1 MSRKTALLVIAGI
14 LCLAQLVFSV
24 GSAASAPTLKVAMAA
39 AGARGDQGIFD
50 SGWAGLVRAQEDL
63 GVEARIF
70 EGKEDPALY
79 YERLLSAAK
88 WADLVFVNPGYQFE
102 SELEEFAQAFPKVQ
116 FVYCDGISGIELPNI
131 SSVAYKENEGS
142 FLFGIM
148 AAMMTTRTE
157 IDGINPEKVV
167 GLVGAMD
174 IPVIN
179 NFVAG
184 FKQGVKTIDPSIEVK
199 VLYAGTFSDPA
210 KGKELATMLYSQGAD
225 IVYNVAATTGLGVLM
240 AAKETGHYAI
250 GVDINQDGFYPGHV
264 AGSMLKNVDVSFYD
278 VVKSA
283 VEGKSTGSNVFD
295 YGLKEGWVG
304 PTYSDQMKSIVPA
317 DIIEEM
323 QNYQEK
329 IVSGQL
335 EVDST
340 R

>member
-1 MSRKTALLVIAGI
+1 MPRRAVLVAVACTLTLGLLVFA
-14 LCLAQLVFSV
+14 V
-24 GSAASAPTLKVAMAA
+24 GEAASPAKLKVAMAA
-39 AGARGDQGIFD
+39 SGARGDQGIFD
-50 SGWAGLVRAQEDL
+50 SGWAGLVKAQQDF
-63 GVEARIF
+63 GVEIKVF

-79 YERLLSAAK
+79 YDRLLSAAK
-88 WADLVFVNPGYQFE
+88 WADIVFVNPGYQFA
-102 SELEEFAQAFPKVQ
+102 SELEEIAKAFPKVQ
-116 FVYCDGISGIELPNI
+116 FVYADGISDIKLPNI

-142 FLFGIM
+142 FLFGLM

-157 IDGINPEKVV
+157 IKGINPQKIV

-184 FKQGVKTIDPSIEVK
+184 FKQGVKTADPSVEVR
-199 VLYAGTFSDPA
+199 VLYAGTFTDPA
-210 KGKELATMLYSQGAD
+210 KGKELAMTLFSQGAD

-264 AGSMLKNVDVSFYD
+264 AGSMLKRVDVSFYD
-278 VVKSA
+278 VVAHA
-283 VEGKSTGSNVFD
+283 VKGTFTSGRVFD

-304 PTYSDQMKSIVPA
+304 PTYSDEMKAIVPA
-317 DIIEEM
+317 DIIAKMKE
-323 QNYQEK
+323 YQQK
-329 IVSGQL
+329 IISGQL
-335 EVDST
+335 KVDST